1 MVIRRTQSRPIKEII
16 EEVLKASGIDQKLKE
31 RELIRQW
38 DEVVGITIARST
50 DSIYISDR
58 KLIVKIRSSVIRNE
72 LTMISTITTE
82 KSSEVISWFSPG
94 RSGSAAAF
102 ATTRLTT

>member
-1 MVIRRTQSRPIKEII
+1 MVIRRTHSRPIKEII

-38 DEVVGITIARST
+38 DDVVGKTIARST
-50 DSIYISDR
+50 ESIYISDR

-72 LTMISTITTE
+72 LSMIREGLRIE
-82 KSSEVISWFSPG
+82 LNR
-94 RSGSAAAF
+94 RSDQS
-102 ATTRLTT
+102 LIDEIIIK